1 MYALAVKCYFLEL
14 RCMISNKDCRYLKAF
29 GKNLRQ
35 IREANRLSQ
44 EALSSKMDTSPSQVG
59 RIERGEINP
68 TVSTLKVIA
77 DALSIDVKDLF
88 NFEFIPEA

>member
-1 MYALAVKCYFLEL
+1 
-14 RCMISNKDCRYLKAF
+14 MISNKDSRYLKAF
-29 GKNLRQ
+29 GKNLRR
-35 IREANRLSQ
+35 IREANKLSQ

-77 DALSIDVKDLF
+77 DALKVDVKELF
-88 NFEFIPEA
+88 NFEFTPEA

>member
-1 MYALAVKCYFLEL
+1 MNALAAINYFREI
-14 RCMISNKDCRYLKAF
+14 RCMISNKDSKYLKAF
-29 GKNLRQ
+29 GKNLRR
-35 IREANRLSQ
+35 IRKANKLSQ

-68 TVSTLKVIA
+68 TVSTLKVLA

-88 NFEFIPEA
+88 SFDVTPET